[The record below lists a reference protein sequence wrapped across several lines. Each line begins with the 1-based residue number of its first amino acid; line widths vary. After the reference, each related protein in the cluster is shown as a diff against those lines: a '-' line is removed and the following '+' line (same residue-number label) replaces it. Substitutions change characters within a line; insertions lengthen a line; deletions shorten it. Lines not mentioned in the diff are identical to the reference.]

1 MNLPLFSAMQTKIL
15 NDLDLNE
22 ETFIQPSEMQDYFNE
37 AIDMIEA
44 EVHTIYE
51 DYFKRMIKYS
61 PTAGQS
67 TLQLPAD
74 IFAQKIR
81 KFYLNIDVTKR
92 YEITRVRNQ
101 DEVLDIDVTDRYK
114 YDLLNDGPSE
124 ENVQGITLQ
133 LYPAIRSE
141 DAGTETLQMF
151 YIRNA
156 SRYVDK
162 TSICDIPE
170 FSNVINQYVRY
181 KCRAKE
187 GHPDAQSDL
196 ADLQSIKGLMLETL
210 RDRVIDENTEI
221 RKDFSFY
228 TDFDSLPYYY

>member
-1 MNLPLFSAMQTKIL
+1 MNLPLFSEMESKIK

-22 ETFIQPSEMQDYFNE
+22 ETFIQPSEMKDYFNE
-37 AIDMIEA
+37 AVAMIQA
-44 EVHTIYE
+44 DVHTIYE
-51 DYFKRMIKYS
+51 DYFKRSVKYS
-61 PTAGQS
+61 PTEGQD

-74 IFAQKIR
+74 IYAQKIR
-81 KFYLNIDVTKR
+81 KLYVNIDVTNR
-92 YEITRVRNQ
+92 FEIVRIKNQ

-114 YDLLNDGPSE
+114 YDLFNDGYTDLNP
-124 ENVQGITLQ
+124 QGITVQ
-133 LYPAIRSE
+133 LYPPIRAE
-141 DAGTETLQMF
+141 HAGANTLQMF
-151 YIRNA
+151 YIRNVA
-156 SRYVDK
+156 RYVDE
-162 TSICDIPE
+162 TSVCDIPE

-187 GHPDAQSDL
+187 GHPDASQDL
-196 ADLQSIKGLMLETL
+196 ADLQSIKSLMLETL